1 MNEQDVLQKLNTA
14 VTHATPN
21 QLDDI
26 LSRCTERKGTVIPM
40 TNHKT
45 KKHWLRYAVAACL
58 SLILVG
64 AAAGGFLLHQA
75 RTVTSVVSLDVNPS
89 IQLQVN
95 SSEKVLQVQALNAE
109 AQEVL
114 ADMPLEGT
122 HLNVAVNAIVGSLL
136 QHGYLDSISSAILIS
151 VEDADIQRASRLQ
164 QELTDQVGAAL
175 LNQQSQASIL
185 SQTLTSDQQLQDQA
199 AQNNISVGKAAL
211 IQAIQQNG
219 DFTFDQL
226 AALSV
231 EELSQMAKSQ
241 ASQMPIGRDKALEI
255 AKTHAGLTDAGLT
268 WEVDPEL
275 DEVPPH
281 YEVELHQGGQEYEY
295 KIQAYTGEVLY
306 NNTKQDD
313 DDDSAPA
320 VTGTTDIGTEKA
332 KSIALEAAGVTASQ
346 VQNLRV
352 ERDYDDGR
360 LEYEIE
366 FYVGST
372 EYDYV
377 ISGVDGTILE
387 QDVEQEGGSHTT
399 QPTQPTQP
407 SQPST
412 GSDIG
417 AEKAKSIALSHAG
430 FTASQVQRL
439 KVEKDYD
446 DGRLEYE
453 IEFYVGSTEYDYV
466 ISGVDGTILKQ
477 DKEEHGGSQTT
488 RPSAGSDIGAEKAK
502 SIALSHA
509 GFTASQVQ
517 RLKVEKDYDDG
528 RLEYE
533 VEFYAGTTEYDYTI
547 SGTDGTILKQD
558 KEEHGGSQT
567 TQPSAGSD
575 IGAEKAKS
583 IALSHAGFTASQV
596 QNLQVE
602 KDNDDGRLEYQV
614 EFRVNGTEYEYTISA
629 ADGTILERDIDKD

>member
-14 VTHATPN
+14 MTHATPN

-241 ASQMPIGRDKALEI
+241 ASQMPIGRDEALEI
-255 AKTHAGLTDAGLT
+255 AKTHAGLTDTGLT

-306 NNTKQDD
+306 SNTQPDD

-399 QPTQPTQP
+399 RPTQP
-407 SQPST
+407 ST
-412 GSDIG
+412 
-417 AEKAKSIALSHAG
+417 
-430 FTASQVQRL
+430 
-439 KVEKDYD
+439 
-446 DGRLEYE
+446 
-453 IEFYVGSTEYDYV
+453 
-466 ISGVDGTILKQ
+466 
-477 DKEEHGGSQTT
+477 
-488 RPSAGSDIGAEKAK
+488 GSDIGAEKAK

-533 VEFYAGTTEYDYTI
+533 VEFYAGTTEYDYVI
-547 SGTDGTILKQD
+547 SGVDGTILEQD
-558 KEEHGGSQT
+558 VEQEGGSHT
-567 TQPSAGSD
+567 TRPTQPSTGSD

-596 QNLQVE
+596 QRLKVE
-602 KDNDDGRLEYQV
+602 KDYDDGRLEYEV
-614 EFRVNGTEYEYTISA
+614 EFYAGTTEYDYVISGVDGTILEQDVEQEGGSHTTRPTQPSTGSDIGAEKAKSIALSHAGFTASQVQRLKVEKDYDDGRLEYEVEFQVNGTEYEYTISA
-629 ADGTILERDIDKD
+629 ADGTILEKDIDKD

>member
-255 AKTHAGLTDAGLT
+255 AKTHAGLTDTGLT

-295 KIQAYTGEVLY
+295 KIQAYTGEILY
-306 NNTKQDD
+306 SNTHPDD

-352 ERDYDDGR
+352 ERDYDDGQ

-407 SQPST
+407 ST
-412 GSDIG
+412 
-417 AEKAKSIALSHAG
+417 
-430 FTASQVQRL
+430 
-439 KVEKDYD
+439 
-446 DGRLEYE
+446 
-453 IEFYVGSTEYDYV
+453 
-466 ISGVDGTILKQ
+466 
-477 DKEEHGGSQTT
+477 
-488 RPSAGSDIGAEKAK
+488 GSDIGAEKAK

-575 IGAEKAKS
+575 IGAEKAQS
-583 IALSHAGFTASQV
+583 IALSDAGFTASQV
-596 QNLQVE
+596 QDLQVE
-602 KDNDDGRLEYQV
+602 KDNDDGRLEYEV
-614 EFRVNGTEYEYTISA
+614 EFQVNGTE
-629 ADGTILERDIDKD
+629 

>member
-211 IQAIQQNG
+211 IQAIQKNG

-255 AKTHAGLTDAGLT
+255 AKTHAGLTDTGLT

-295 KIQAYTGEVLY
+295 KIQAYTGEILY
-306 NNTKQDD
+306 SNTQQDD

-352 ERDYDDGR
+352 ERDYDDGQ

-399 QPTQPTQP
+399 QPTQP
-407 SQPST
+407 ST

-430 FTASQVQRL
+430 FA
-439 KVEKDYD
+439 
-446 DGRLEYE
+446 
-453 IEFYVGSTEYDYV
+453 
-466 ISGVDGTILKQ
+466 
-477 DKEEHGGSQTT
+477 
-488 RPSAGSDIGAEKAK
+488 
-502 SIALSHA
+502 
-509 GFTASQVQ
+509 ASQVQ

-596 QNLQVE
+596 QRLKVEKDYDDGRLEYEIEFYVGSTEYDYVISGVDGTILEQDVEQEGGSHTTQPTQPTQPSTGSDIGAEKAKSIALSDAGFTASQVQDLQVE
-602 KDNDDGRLEYQV
+602 KDNDDGRLEYEV
-614 EFRVNGTEYEYTISA
+614 EFQVNGTEYEYTISA
-629 ADGTILERDIDKD
+629 ADGTILEKDIDKD

>member
-58 SLILVG
+58 SLVLVG

-211 IQAIQQNG
+211 IQTIQQNG

-306 NNTKQDD
+306 NNTKPDND

-352 ERDYDDGR
+352 ERDYDDGQ

-399 QPTQPTQP
+399 QPTQP
-407 SQPST
+407 ST
-412 GSDIG
+412 
-417 AEKAKSIALSHAG
+417 
-430 FTASQVQRL
+430 
-439 KVEKDYD
+439 
-446 DGRLEYE
+446 
-453 IEFYVGSTEYDYV
+453 
-466 ISGVDGTILKQ
+466 
-477 DKEEHGGSQTT
+477 
-488 RPSAGSDIGAEKAK
+488 GSDIGAEKAK

-583 IALSHAGFTASQV
+583 IALSDAGFTASQV
-596 QNLQVE
+596 QDLQVE

-629 ADGTILERDIDKD
+629 ADGTILEKDIDKD

>member
-40 TNHKT
+40 TNNQP

-211 IQAIQQNG
+211 IQTIQQNG

-346 VQNLRV
+346 VRNLRV

-399 QPTQPTQP
+399 RPTQPTQ
-407 SQPST
+407 
-412 GSDIG
+412 
-417 AEKAKSIALSHAG
+417 
-430 FTASQVQRL
+430 
-439 KVEKDYD
+439 
-446 DGRLEYE
+446 
-453 IEFYVGSTEYDYV
+453 
-466 ISGVDGTILKQ
+466 
-477 DKEEHGGSQTT
+477 
-488 RPSAGSDIGAEKAK
+488 PSAGSDIGAEKAK

-583 IALSHAGFTASQV
+583 IALSDAGFTASQV
-596 QNLQVE
+596 QDLQVE

>member
-40 TNHKT
+40 TKNKT

-211 IQAIQQNG
+211 IQAIQKNG

-366 FYVGST
+366 FYVGRT

-407 SQPST
+407 SQ
-412 GSDIG
+412 
-417 AEKAKSIALSHAG
+417 
-430 FTASQVQRL
+430 
-439 KVEKDYD
+439 
-446 DGRLEYE
+446 
-453 IEFYVGSTEYDYV
+453 
-466 ISGVDGTILKQ
+466 
-477 DKEEHGGSQTT
+477 
-488 RPSAGSDIGAEKAK
+488 PSAGSDIGAEKAK

-583 IALSHAGFTASQV
+583 IALSDAGFTASQV
-596 QNLQVE
+596 QDLQVE
-602 KDNDDGRLEYQV
+602 KDNDDGRLEYEV
-614 EFRVNGTEYEYTISA
+614 EFQVNGTEYEYTISA
-629 ADGTILERDIDKD
+629 ADGTILEKDIDKD

>member
-58 SLILVG
+58 SLVLVG

-255 AKTHAGLTDAGLT
+255 AKTHAGLTDTGLT

-295 KIQAYTGEVLY
+295 KIQAYTGEILY
-306 NNTKQDD
+306 SNTHPDD

-352 ERDYDDGR
+352 ERDYDDGQ

-399 QPTQPTQP
+399 RPTQP
-407 SQPST
+407 ST
-412 GSDIG
+412 
-417 AEKAKSIALSHAG
+417 
-430 FTASQVQRL
+430 
-439 KVEKDYD
+439 
-446 DGRLEYE
+446 
-453 IEFYVGSTEYDYV
+453 
-466 ISGVDGTILKQ
+466 
-477 DKEEHGGSQTT
+477 
-488 RPSAGSDIGAEKAK
+488 GSDIGAEKAK

-583 IALSHAGFTASQV
+583 IALSDAGFTASQV

-629 ADGTILERDIDKD
+629 ADGTILEKDIDKD

>member
-211 IQAIQQNG
+211 IQTIQQNG

-295 KIQAYTGEVLY
+295 KIQAYTGEILY
-306 NNTKQDD
+306 SNTQPDND

-346 VQNLRV
+346 VRNLRV

-360 LEYEIE
+360 LEYEID

-399 QPTQPTQP
+399 QPTQP
-407 SQPST
+407 ST
-412 GSDIG
+412 
-417 AEKAKSIALSHAG
+417 
-430 FTASQVQRL
+430 
-439 KVEKDYD
+439 
-446 DGRLEYE
+446 
-453 IEFYVGSTEYDYV
+453 
-466 ISGVDGTILKQ
+466 
-477 DKEEHGGSQTT
+477 
-488 RPSAGSDIGAEKAK
+488 GSDIGAEKAK

-583 IALSHAGFTASQV
+583 IALSDAGFTASQV
-596 QNLQVE
+596 QDLQVE
-602 KDNDDGRLEYQV
+602 KDNDDGRLEYEV
-614 EFRVNGTEYEYTISA
+614 EFQVNGTEYEYTISA
-629 ADGTILERDIDKD
+629 ADGTILEKDIDKD

>member
-114 ADMPLEGT
+114 ADMPLECT

-136 QHGYLDSISSAILIS
+136 QHGYLDNISSAILIS

-211 IQAIQQNG
+211 IQTIQQNG

-255 AKTHAGLTDAGLT
+255 AKTHAGLTDTGLT

-295 KIQAYTGEVLY
+295 KIQAYTGEILY
-306 NNTKQDD
+306 SNTHPDD

-352 ERDYDDGR
+352 ERDYDDGQ

-399 QPTQPTQP
+399 QPTQP
-407 SQPST
+407 ST
-412 GSDIG
+412 
-417 AEKAKSIALSHAG
+417 
-430 FTASQVQRL
+430 
-439 KVEKDYD
+439 
-446 DGRLEYE
+446 
-453 IEFYVGSTEYDYV
+453 
-466 ISGVDGTILKQ
+466 
-477 DKEEHGGSQTT
+477 
-488 RPSAGSDIGAEKAK
+488 GSDIGAEKAK

-583 IALSHAGFTASQV
+583 IALSDAGFTASQV

-629 ADGTILERDIDKD
+629 ADGTILEKDIDKD

>member
-14 VTHATPN
+14 MTHATPN

-58 SLILVG
+58 SLVLVG

-255 AKTHAGLTDAGLT
+255 AKTHAGLTDTGLT

-295 KIQAYTGEVLY
+295 KIQAYTGEILY
-306 NNTKQDD
+306 SNTQPDD

-399 QPTQPTQP
+399 QPTQP
-407 SQPST
+407 ST
-412 GSDIG
+412 
-417 AEKAKSIALSHAG
+417 
-430 FTASQVQRL
+430 
-439 KVEKDYD
+439 
-446 DGRLEYE
+446 
-453 IEFYVGSTEYDYV
+453 
-466 ISGVDGTILKQ
+466 
-477 DKEEHGGSQTT
+477 
-488 RPSAGSDIGAEKAK
+488 GSDIGAEKAK

-583 IALSHAGFTASQV
+583 IALSDAGFTASQV
-596 QNLQVE
+596 QDLQVE

>member
-14 VTHATPN
+14 MTHATPN

-58 SLILVG
+58 SLVLVG

-95 SSEKVLQVQALNAE
+95 SSEKVLKVQALNAE

-211 IQAIQQNG
+211 IQTIQQNG

-255 AKTHAGLTDAGLT
+255 AKTHAGLTDTGLT

-295 KIQAYTGEVLY
+295 KIQAYTGEILY
-306 NNTKQDD
+306 SNTHPDD

-352 ERDYDDGR
+352 ERDYDDGQ

-399 QPTQPTQP
+399 QPTQP
-407 SQPST
+407 ST
-412 GSDIG
+412 
-417 AEKAKSIALSHAG
+417 
-430 FTASQVQRL
+430 
-439 KVEKDYD
+439 
-446 DGRLEYE
+446 
-453 IEFYVGSTEYDYV
+453 
-466 ISGVDGTILKQ
+466 
-477 DKEEHGGSQTT
+477 
-488 RPSAGSDIGAEKAK
+488 GSDIGAEKAK

-583 IALSHAGFTASQV
+583 IALSDAGFTASQV

-602 KDNDDGRLEYQV
+602 KDNDDGRLEYEV

>member
-306 NNTKQDD
+306 SNTQQDD

-360 LEYEIE
+360 LEYEID
-366 FYVGST
+366 FYVGTT

-399 QPTQPTQP
+399 QPT
-407 SQPST
+407 QPST

-453 IEFYVGSTEYDYV
+453 
-466 ISGVDGTILKQ
+466 
-477 DKEEHGGSQTT
+477 
-488 RPSAGSDIGAEKAK
+488 
-502 SIALSHA
+502 
-509 GFTASQVQ
+509 
-517 RLKVEKDYDDG
+517 
-528 RLEYE
+528 
-533 VEFYAGTTEYDYTI
+533 VEFHAGTTEYDYTI

-558 KEEHGGSQT
+558 KEEHGGSQP
-567 TQPSAGSD
+567 TQPPAGSD

-583 IALSHAGFTASQV
+583 IALSDAGFTASQV
-596 QNLQVE
+596 QDLQVE
-602 KDNDDGRLEYQV
+602 KDNDDGRLEYEV
-614 EFRVNGTEYEYTISA
+614 EFQVNGTEYEYTISA
-629 ADGTILERDIDKD
+629 ADGTILEKDIDKD

>member
-1 MNEQDVLQKLNTA
+1 MNEQDLMQKLETA

-21 QLDDI
+21 QLDGI
-26 LSRCTERKGTVIPM
+26 LSRCQERKGTVIPM
-40 TNHKT
+40 TNNQP

-58 SLILVG
+58 SLVLIG

-95 SSEKVLQVQALNAE
+95 NSEKVLKVQALNAE

-211 IQAIQQNG
+211 IQAIRQNG

-275 DEVPPH
+275 DETPPH
-281 YEVELHQGGQEYEY
+281 YEVELHHNGREYEY
-295 KIQAYTGEVLY
+295 KIQAYTGEIIY
-306 NNTKQDD
+306 NSSQLDD
-313 DDDSAPA
+313 DDATVPP
-320 VTGTTDIGTEKA
+320 TGTTDIGTEKA

-352 ERDYDDGR
+352 ERDYDDGQ

-377 ISGVDGTILE
+377 ISGVDGTILQ
-387 QDVEQEGGSHTT
+387 QDVEQEGGSHAT
-399 QPTQPTQP
+399 QPT
-407 SQPST
+407 QPST

-430 FTASQVQRL
+430 FTASQVQ
-439 KVEKDYD
+439 
-446 DGRLEYE
+446 G
-453 IEFYVGSTEYDYV
+453 
-466 ISGVDGTILKQ
+466 
-477 DKEEHGGSQTT
+477 
-488 RPSAGSDIGAEKAK
+488 
-502 SIALSHA
+502 
-509 GFTASQVQ
+509 
-517 RLKVEKDYDDG
+517 LKVEKDYDDG

-583 IALSHAGFTASQV
+583 IALSDAGFTASQV
-596 QNLQVE
+596 QNLKAEQE
-602 KDNDDGRLEYQV
+602 YDDGRLEYQV
-614 EFRVNGTEYEYTISA
+614 EFRVGGTEYEYTISA
-629 ADGTILERDIDKD
+629 ADGAILEKEIDQD

>member
-14 VTHATPN
+14 MTHATPN

-40 TNHKT
+40 TNNQP

-151 VEDADIQRASRLQ
+151 ASRLQ

-211 IQAIQQNG
+211 IQTIQQNG

-281 YEVELHQGGQEYEY
+281 YEVELHLGGQEYEY
-295 KIQAYTGEVLY
+295 KIQAYTGEILY
-306 NNTKQDD
+306 SNTKQDD

-366 FYVGST
+366 FYVGTT

-399 QPTQPTQP
+399 QPTQPTQ
-407 SQPST
+407 
-412 GSDIG
+412 
-417 AEKAKSIALSHAG
+417 
-430 FTASQVQRL
+430 
-439 KVEKDYD
+439 
-446 DGRLEYE
+446 
-453 IEFYVGSTEYDYV
+453 
-466 ISGVDGTILKQ
+466 
-477 DKEEHGGSQTT
+477 
-488 RPSAGSDIGAEKAK
+488 PSAGSDIGAEKAK

-547 SGTDGTILKQD
+547 SGTDGTILSQD

-575 IGAEKAKS
+575 IGAEKAQS
-583 IALSHAGFTASQV
+583 IALSNAGFTASQV
-596 QNLQVE
+596 QNLKVE
-602 KDNDDGRLEYQV
+602 KDYDDGRLEYQV
-614 EFRVNGTEYEYTISA
+614 EFRVGGTEYEYTISA

>member
-14 VTHATPN
+14 MIHATPN

-58 SLILVG
+58 SLVLVG

-255 AKTHAGLTDAGLT
+255 AKTHAGLTDTGLT

-295 KIQAYTGEVLY
+295 KIQAYTGEILY
-306 NNTKQDD
+306 SNTHPDD

-352 ERDYDDGR
+352 ERDYDDGQ

-399 QPTQPTQP
+399 RPTQP
-407 SQPST
+407 ST
-412 GSDIG
+412 
-417 AEKAKSIALSHAG
+417 
-430 FTASQVQRL
+430 
-439 KVEKDYD
+439 
-446 DGRLEYE
+446 
-453 IEFYVGSTEYDYV
+453 
-466 ISGVDGTILKQ
+466 
-477 DKEEHGGSQTT
+477 
-488 RPSAGSDIGAEKAK
+488 GSDIGAEKAK

-583 IALSHAGFTASQV
+583 IALSDAGFTASQV
-596 QNLQVE
+596 QDLQVE
-602 KDNDDGRLEYQV
+602 KDNDDGRLEYEV
-614 EFRVNGTEYEYTISA
+614 EFQVNGTEYEYTISA
-629 ADGTILERDIDKD
+629 ADGTILEKDIDKD

>member
-58 SLILVG
+58 SLVLVG

-255 AKTHAGLTDAGLT
+255 AKTHAGLTDTGLT

-295 KIQAYTGEVLY
+295 KIQAYTGEILY
-306 NNTKQDD
+306 SNTHPDD

-352 ERDYDDGR
+352 ERDYDDGQ

-399 QPTQPTQP
+399 QPTQP
-407 SQPST
+407 ST
-412 GSDIG
+412 
-417 AEKAKSIALSHAG
+417 
-430 FTASQVQRL
+430 
-439 KVEKDYD
+439 
-446 DGRLEYE
+446 
-453 IEFYVGSTEYDYV
+453 
-466 ISGVDGTILKQ
+466 
-477 DKEEHGGSQTT
+477 
-488 RPSAGSDIGAEKAK
+488 GSDIGAEKAK

-583 IALSHAGFTASQV
+583 IALSDAGFTASQV

-629 ADGTILERDIDKD
+629 ADGTILEKDIDKD

>member
-211 IQAIQQNG
+211 IQTIQQNG

-306 NNTKQDD
+306 SNTQQDD

-352 ERDYDDGR
+352 ERDYDDGQ

-399 QPTQPTQP
+399 QPTQPTQ
-407 SQPST
+407 
-412 GSDIG
+412 
-417 AEKAKSIALSHAG
+417 
-430 FTASQVQRL
+430 
-439 KVEKDYD
+439 
-446 DGRLEYE
+446 
-453 IEFYVGSTEYDYV
+453 
-466 ISGVDGTILKQ
+466 
-477 DKEEHGGSQTT
+477 
-488 RPSAGSDIGAEKAK
+488 PSAGSDIGAEKAK

-583 IALSHAGFTASQV
+583 IALSDAGFTASQV

-614 EFRVNGTEYEYTISA
+614 EFQVNGTEYEYTISA
-629 ADGTILERDIDKD
+629 ADGTILEKDIDKD

>member
-211 IQAIQQNG
+211 IQTIQQNG

-306 NNTKQDD
+306 SNTQQDD

-352 ERDYDDGR
+352 ERDYDDGQ

-399 QPTQPTQP
+399 QPTQ
-407 SQPST
+407 
-412 GSDIG
+412 
-417 AEKAKSIALSHAG
+417 
-430 FTASQVQRL
+430 
-439 KVEKDYD
+439 
-446 DGRLEYE
+446 
-453 IEFYVGSTEYDYV
+453 
-466 ISGVDGTILKQ
+466 
-477 DKEEHGGSQTT
+477 
-488 RPSAGSDIGAEKAK
+488 PSAGSDIGAEKAK

-583 IALSHAGFTASQV
+583 IALSDAGFTASQV

-602 KDNDDGRLEYQV
+602 KDNDDGRLEYEV
-614 EFRVNGTEYEYTISA
+614 EFQVNGTEYEYTISA
-629 ADGTILERDIDKD
+629 ADGTILEKDIDKD

>member
-211 IQAIQQNG
+211 IQTIQQNG

-295 KIQAYTGEVLY
+295 KIQAYTGEILY
-306 NNTKQDD
+306 SNTQPDND

-346 VQNLRV
+346 VRNLRV

-360 LEYEIE
+360 LEYEID

-399 QPTQPTQP
+399 RPTQP
-407 SQPST
+407 ST
-412 GSDIG
+412 
-417 AEKAKSIALSHAG
+417 
-430 FTASQVQRL
+430 
-439 KVEKDYD
+439 
-446 DGRLEYE
+446 
-453 IEFYVGSTEYDYV
+453 
-466 ISGVDGTILKQ
+466 
-477 DKEEHGGSQTT
+477 
-488 RPSAGSDIGAEKAK
+488 GSDIGAEKAK

-583 IALSHAGFTASQV
+583 IALSDAGFTASQV
-596 QNLQVE
+596 QDLQVE
-602 KDNDDGRLEYQV
+602 KDNDDGRLEYEV
-614 EFRVNGTEYEYTISA
+614 EFQVNGTEYEYTISA
-629 ADGTILERDIDKD
+629 ADGTILEK

>member
-58 SLILVG
+58 SLVLVG

-95 SSEKVLQVQALNAE
+95 SSEKVLQVQALNTE

-211 IQAIQQNG
+211 IQAIQKNG

-255 AKTHAGLTDAGLT
+255 AKTHAGLTDTGLT

-295 KIQAYTGEVLY
+295 KIQAYTGEILY
-306 NNTKQDD
+306 SNTQQDD

-366 FYVGST
+366 FYVGTT

-399 QPTQPTQP
+399 QPTQP
-407 SQPST
+407 ST

-430 FTASQVQRL
+430 FA
-439 KVEKDYD
+439 
-446 DGRLEYE
+446 
-453 IEFYVGSTEYDYV
+453 
-466 ISGVDGTILKQ
+466 
-477 DKEEHGGSQTT
+477 
-488 RPSAGSDIGAEKAK
+488 
-502 SIALSHA
+502 
-509 GFTASQVQ
+509 ASQVQ

-583 IALSHAGFTASQV
+583 IALSDAGFTASQV

>member
-211 IQAIQQNG
+211 IQTIQQNG

-255 AKTHAGLTDAGLT
+255 AKTHASLTDAGLT

-275 DEVPPH
+275 DEVLPH

-306 NNTKQDD
+306 SNTQQDD

-387 QDVEQEGGSHTT
+387 QDVDQEGGSHTT
-399 QPTQPTQP
+399 QPTQPTQ
-407 SQPST
+407 
-412 GSDIG
+412 
-417 AEKAKSIALSHAG
+417 
-430 FTASQVQRL
+430 
-439 KVEKDYD
+439 
-446 DGRLEYE
+446 
-453 IEFYVGSTEYDYV
+453 
-466 ISGVDGTILKQ
+466 
-477 DKEEHGGSQTT
+477 
-488 RPSAGSDIGAEKAK
+488 PSAGSDIGAEKAK

-583 IALSHAGFTASQV
+583 IALSDAGFTASQV

-629 ADGTILERDIDKD
+629 ADGTILEKDIDKD

>member
-14 VTHATPN
+14 MTHATPN

-241 ASQMPIGRDKALEI
+241 ASQMPIGRDEALEI
-255 AKTHAGLTDAGLT
+255 AKTHAGLTDTGLT

-306 NNTKQDD
+306 SNTQPDD

-399 QPTQPTQP
+399 RPTQP
-407 SQPST
+407 ST
-412 GSDIG
+412 
-417 AEKAKSIALSHAG
+417 
-430 FTASQVQRL
+430 
-439 KVEKDYD
+439 
-446 DGRLEYE
+446 
-453 IEFYVGSTEYDYV
+453 
-466 ISGVDGTILKQ
+466 
-477 DKEEHGGSQTT
+477 
-488 RPSAGSDIGAEKAK
+488 GSDIGAEKAK

-533 VEFYAGTTEYDYTI
+533 VEFYAGTTEYDYVI
-547 SGTDGTILKQD
+547 SGVDGTILEQD
-558 KEEHGGSQT
+558 VEQEGGSHT
-567 TQPSAGSD
+567 TRPTQPSTGSD

-596 QNLQVE
+596 QRLKVEKDYDDGRLEYEVEFYAGTTEYDYVISGVDGTILEQDVEQEGGSHTTRPTQPSTGSDIGAEKAKSIALSDAGFTASQVQDLQVE
-602 KDNDDGRLEYQV
+602 KDNDDGRLEYEV
-614 EFRVNGTEYEYTISA
+614 EFQVNGTEYEYTISA
-629 ADGTILERDIDKD
+629 ADGTILEKDIDKD

>member
-26 LSRCTERKGTVIPM
+26 LSRCQERKGTVIPM
-40 TNHKT
+40 TNNQP

-58 SLILVG
+58 SLVLVG
-64 AAAGGFLLHQA
+64 AAAGGILLHQA

-95 SSEKVLQVQALNAE
+95 NSEKVLKVQALNAE

-151 VEDADIQRASRLQ
+151 VEDADTQRAAKLQ
-164 QELTDQVGAAL
+164 QELTDQVGSAL
-175 LNQQSQASIL
+175 QNQQSQASIL

-199 AQNNISVGKAAL
+199 AENNISLGKAAL
-211 IQAIQQNG
+211 IQTIQQNG

-255 AKTHAGLTDAGLT
+255 AKTHANLLSVSALTQ
-268 WEVDPEL
+268 EVDPEL

-281 YEVELHQGGQEYEY
+281 YEVELHHNGLEYEY
-295 KIQAYTGEVLY
+295 KIHAYTGEILY
-306 NNTKQDD
+306 SSSQQDD
-313 DDDSAPA
+313 DQTTVPP
-320 VTGTTDIGTEKA
+320 TGTTDIGTEKA

-352 ERDYDDGR
+352 ERDYDDGQ

-366 FYVGST
+366 FYVGTT

-377 ISGVDGTILE
+377 ISGVDGKILQ
-387 QDVEQEGGSHTT
+387 QDVEQKGGSQTT
-399 QPTQPTQP
+399 QPT
-407 SQPST
+407 QPST

-417 AEKAKSIALSHAG
+417 AEKAKSIALNAAG
-430 FTASQVQRL
+430 VTASQVQN
-439 KVEKDYD
+439 
-446 DGRLEYE
+446 
-453 IEFYVGSTEYDYV
+453 
-466 ISGVDGTILKQ
+466 
-477 DKEEHGGSQTT
+477 
-488 RPSAGSDIGAEKAK
+488 
-502 SIALSHA
+502 
-509 GFTASQVQ
+509 
-517 RLKVEKDYDDG
+517 LKVEKDYDDG

-547 SGTDGTILKQD
+547 SGTDGTILKQN
-558 KEEHGGSQT
+558 KEEHGSQT

-575 IGAEKAKS
+575 IGAEKAQS
-583 IALSHAGFTASQV
+583 IALSDAGFTASQV
-596 QNLQVE
+596 QNLKVE
-602 KDNDDGRLEYQV
+602 QEYDDGRLEYQV

-629 ADGTILERDIDKD
+629 NDGTILEKDAERD

>member
-14 VTHATPN
+14 MIHATPN

-58 SLILVG
+58 SLVLVG

-255 AKTHAGLTDAGLT
+255 AKTHAGLTDTGLT

-295 KIQAYTGEVLY
+295 KIQAYTGEILY
-306 NNTKQDD
+306 SNTHPDD

-352 ERDYDDGR
+352 ERDYDDGQ

-399 QPTQPTQP
+399 QPTQPTQ
-407 SQPST
+407 
-412 GSDIG
+412 
-417 AEKAKSIALSHAG
+417 
-430 FTASQVQRL
+430 
-439 KVEKDYD
+439 
-446 DGRLEYE
+446 
-453 IEFYVGSTEYDYV
+453 
-466 ISGVDGTILKQ
+466 
-477 DKEEHGGSQTT
+477 
-488 RPSAGSDIGAEKAK
+488 PSAGSDIGAEKAK

-583 IALSHAGFTASQV
+583 IALSDAGFTASQV
-596 QNLQVE
+596 QDLQVE
-602 KDNDDGRLEYQV
+602 KDNDDGRLEYEV
-614 EFRVNGTEYEYTISA
+614 EFQVNGTEYEYTISA
-629 ADGTILERDIDKD
+629 ADGTILEKDIDKD

>member
-58 SLILVG
+58 SLVLVG

-95 SSEKVLQVQALNAE
+95 SSEKVLQVQALNTE

-211 IQAIQQNG
+211 IQAIQKNG

-255 AKTHAGLTDAGLT
+255 AKTHAGLTDTGLT

-295 KIQAYTGEVLY
+295 KIQAYTGEILY
-306 NNTKQDD
+306 SNTQQDD

-366 FYVGST
+366 FYVGTT

-399 QPTQPTQP
+399 QPTQP
-407 SQPST
+407 ST

-430 FTASQVQRL
+430 FA
-439 KVEKDYD
+439 
-446 DGRLEYE
+446 
-453 IEFYVGSTEYDYV
+453 
-466 ISGVDGTILKQ
+466 
-477 DKEEHGGSQTT
+477 
-488 RPSAGSDIGAEKAK
+488 
-502 SIALSHA
+502 
-509 GFTASQVQ
+509 ASQVQ

-583 IALSHAGFTASQV
+583 IALSDAGFTASQV

-602 KDNDDGRLEYQV
+602 KDNDDGRLEYEV

-629 ADGTILERDIDKD
+629 TDGTILEKDIDKD

>member
-58 SLILVG
+58 SLVLVG

-211 IQAIQQNG
+211 IQAIQKNG

-295 KIQAYTGEVLY
+295 KIQAYTGEILY
-306 NNTKQDD
+306 SNTQPDD

-399 QPTQPTQP
+399 QPTQPTQ
-407 SQPST
+407 
-412 GSDIG
+412 
-417 AEKAKSIALSHAG
+417 
-430 FTASQVQRL
+430 
-439 KVEKDYD
+439 
-446 DGRLEYE
+446 
-453 IEFYVGSTEYDYV
+453 
-466 ISGVDGTILKQ
+466 
-477 DKEEHGGSQTT
+477 
-488 RPSAGSDIGAEKAK
+488 PSAGSDIGAEKAK

-583 IALSHAGFTASQV
+583 IALSDAGFTASQV
-596 QNLQVE
+596 QDLQVE
-602 KDNDDGRLEYQV
+602 KDNDDGRLEYEV

-629 ADGTILERDIDKD
+629 ADGTILEKDIDKD

>member
-211 IQAIQQNG
+211 IQAIQKNG

-352 ERDYDDGR
+352 ERDYDDGQ

-407 SQPST
+407 SQ
-412 GSDIG
+412 
-417 AEKAKSIALSHAG
+417 
-430 FTASQVQRL
+430 
-439 KVEKDYD
+439 
-446 DGRLEYE
+446 
-453 IEFYVGSTEYDYV
+453 
-466 ISGVDGTILKQ
+466 
-477 DKEEHGGSQTT
+477 
-488 RPSAGSDIGAEKAK
+488 PSAGSDIGAEKAK

-583 IALSHAGFTASQV
+583 IALSDAGFTASQV

>member
-14 VTHATPN
+14 MTHATPN

-40 TNHKT
+40 TNNQP

-58 SLILVG
+58 SLVLIG

-95 SSEKVLQVQALNAE
+95 NSEKVLKVQALNAE

-151 VEDADIQRASRLQ
+151 VEDADTQRAAKLQ
-164 QELTDQVGAAL
+164 QELTDQVGSAL

-199 AQNNISVGKAAL
+199 AENNISVGKAAL
-211 IQAIQQNG
+211 IQTIRQNG

-255 AKTHAGLTDAGLT
+255 AKTHADLLSVSALTQ
-268 WEVDPEL
+268 EVDPEL

-281 YEVELHQGGQEYEY
+281 YEVELHHNGLEYEY
-295 KIQAYTGEVLY
+295 RIHAYTGEIIY
-306 NNTKQDD
+306 SSTQQ

-352 ERDYDDGR
+352 ERDYDDGQ

-366 FYVGST
+366 FYVGTT

-377 ISGVDGTILE
+377 ISGVDGTILQ
-387 QDVEQEGGSHTT
+387 QDVEQEGGFQTT
-399 QPTQPTQP
+399 
-407 SQPST
+407 QPST

-417 AEKAKSIALSHAG
+417 AEKAQSIALNAAG
-430 FTASQVQRL
+430 VTASQVQN
-439 KVEKDYD
+439 
-446 DGRLEYE
+446 
-453 IEFYVGSTEYDYV
+453 
-466 ISGVDGTILKQ
+466 
-477 DKEEHGGSQTT
+477 
-488 RPSAGSDIGAEKAK
+488 
-502 SIALSHA
+502 
-509 GFTASQVQ
+509 
-517 RLKVEKDYDDG
+517 LKVEKDYDDG

-575 IGAEKAKS
+575 IGAEKAQS
-583 IALSHAGFTASQV
+583 IALSDAGFTASQV
-596 QNLQVE
+596 QNLKTEQE
-602 KDNDDGRLEYQV
+602 YDDGRLEYQV
-614 EFRVNGTEYEYTISA
+614 EFRVGGTEYEYTISA
-629 ADGTILERDIDKD
+629 TDGTILERDIDKD

>member
-231 EELSQMAKSQ
+231 EELSQMAKSR

-255 AKTHAGLTDAGLT
+255 AKTHAGLTDTGLT

-306 NNTKQDD
+306 SNTQPDD

-352 ERDYDDGR
+352 ERDYDDGQ

-399 QPTQPTQP
+399 QPTQP
-407 SQPST
+407 ST
-412 GSDIG
+412 
-417 AEKAKSIALSHAG
+417 
-430 FTASQVQRL
+430 
-439 KVEKDYD
+439 
-446 DGRLEYE
+446 
-453 IEFYVGSTEYDYV
+453 
-466 ISGVDGTILKQ
+466 
-477 DKEEHGGSQTT
+477 
-488 RPSAGSDIGAEKAK
+488 GSDIGAEKAK

-583 IALSHAGFTASQV
+583 IALSDAGFTASQV
-596 QNLQVE
+596 QDLQVE

-614 EFRVNGTEYEYTISA
+614 EFQVNGTEYEYTISA
-629 ADGTILERDIDKD
+629 ADGTILEKDIDKD

>member
-14 VTHATPN
+14 MTHATPN

-241 ASQMPIGRDKALEI
+241 ASQMPIGRDEALEI
-255 AKTHAGLTDAGLT
+255 AKTHAGLTDTGLT

-306 NNTKQDD
+306 SNTQPDD

-399 QPTQPTQP
+399 QPTQP
-407 SQPST
+407 ST
-412 GSDIG
+412 
-417 AEKAKSIALSHAG
+417 
-430 FTASQVQRL
+430 
-439 KVEKDYD
+439 
-446 DGRLEYE
+446 
-453 IEFYVGSTEYDYV
+453 
-466 ISGVDGTILKQ
+466 
-477 DKEEHGGSQTT
+477 
-488 RPSAGSDIGAEKAK
+488 GSDIGAEKAK

-533 VEFYAGTTEYDYTI
+533 VEFYAGTTEYDYVI
-547 SGTDGTILKQD
+547 SGVDGTILEQD
-558 KEEHGGSQT
+558 VEQEGGSHT
-567 TQPSAGSD
+567 TRPTQPSTGSD

-596 QNLQVE
+596 QRLKVEKDYDDGRLEYEVEFYAGTTEYDYVISGVDGTILEQDVEQEGGSHTTRPTQPSTGSDIGAEKAKSIALSDAGFTASQVQDLQVE
-602 KDNDDGRLEYQV
+602 KDNDDGRLEYEV
-614 EFRVNGTEYEYTISA
+614 EFQVNGTEYEYTISA
-629 ADGTILERDIDKD
+629 ADGTILEKDIDKD

>member
-14 VTHATPN
+14 MTHATPN

-255 AKTHAGLTDAGLT
+255 AKTHAGLTDTGLT

-295 KIQAYTGEVLY
+295 KIQAYTGEILY
-306 NNTKQDD
+306 SNTHPDD

-399 QPTQPTQP
+399 RPTQP
-407 SQPST
+407 ST
-412 GSDIG
+412 
-417 AEKAKSIALSHAG
+417 
-430 FTASQVQRL
+430 
-439 KVEKDYD
+439 
-446 DGRLEYE
+446 
-453 IEFYVGSTEYDYV
+453 
-466 ISGVDGTILKQ
+466 
-477 DKEEHGGSQTT
+477 
-488 RPSAGSDIGAEKAK
+488 GSDIGAEKAK

-583 IALSHAGFTASQV
+583 IALSDAGFTASQV
-596 QNLQVE
+596 QDLQVE
-602 KDNDDGRLEYQV
+602 KDNDDGRLEYEV
-614 EFRVNGTEYEYTISA
+614 EFQVNGTEYEYTISA
-629 ADGTILERDIDKD
+629 ADGTILEKDIDKD

>member
-14 VTHATPN
+14 MTHATPN

-95 SSEKVLQVQALNAE
+95 SSEKVLQVQALNTE

-211 IQAIQQNG
+211 IQTIQQNG

-281 YEVELHQGGQEYEY
+281 YEVELHLGGQEYEY
-295 KIQAYTGEVLY
+295 KIQAYTGEILY
-306 NNTKQDD
+306 SNTKQDD

-366 FYVGST
+366 FYVGTT

-399 QPTQPTQP
+399 QPTQPTQ
-407 SQPST
+407 
-412 GSDIG
+412 
-417 AEKAKSIALSHAG
+417 
-430 FTASQVQRL
+430 
-439 KVEKDYD
+439 
-446 DGRLEYE
+446 
-453 IEFYVGSTEYDYV
+453 
-466 ISGVDGTILKQ
+466 
-477 DKEEHGGSQTT
+477 
-488 RPSAGSDIGAEKAK
+488 PSAGSDIGAEKAK

-547 SGTDGTILKQD
+547 SGTDGTILSQD

-583 IALSHAGFTASQV
+583 IALSDAGFTASQV

-602 KDNDDGRLEYQV
+602 KDYDDGRLEYQV

>member
-211 IQAIQQNG
+211 IQTIQQNG

-255 AKTHAGLTDAGLT
+255 AKTHAGLTDTGLT

-306 NNTKQDD
+306 SNTQQDD

-346 VQNLRV
+346 VRNLRV

-399 QPTQPTQP
+399 QPTQP
-407 SQPST
+407 ST
-412 GSDIG
+412 
-417 AEKAKSIALSHAG
+417 
-430 FTASQVQRL
+430 
-439 KVEKDYD
+439 
-446 DGRLEYE
+446 
-453 IEFYVGSTEYDYV
+453 
-466 ISGVDGTILKQ
+466 
-477 DKEEHGGSQTT
+477 
-488 RPSAGSDIGAEKAK
+488 GSDIGAEKAK

-583 IALSHAGFTASQV
+583 IALSDAGFTASQV
-596 QNLQVE
+596 QDLQVE
-602 KDNDDGRLEYQV
+602 KDNDDGRLEYEV
-614 EFRVNGTEYEYTISA
+614 EFQVNGTEYEYTISA
-629 ADGTILERDIDKD
+629 ADGTILEKDIDKD

>member
-211 IQAIQQNG
+211 IQAIQKNG

-306 NNTKQDD
+306 SNTQQDD

-399 QPTQPTQP
+399 QPTQP
-407 SQPST
+407 ST
-412 GSDIG
+412 
-417 AEKAKSIALSHAG
+417 
-430 FTASQVQRL
+430 
-439 KVEKDYD
+439 
-446 DGRLEYE
+446 
-453 IEFYVGSTEYDYV
+453 
-466 ISGVDGTILKQ
+466 
-477 DKEEHGGSQTT
+477 
-488 RPSAGSDIGAEKAK
+488 GSDIGAEKAK

-583 IALSHAGFTASQV
+583 IALSDAGFTASQV
-596 QNLQVE
+596 QDLQVE
-602 KDNDDGRLEYQV
+602 KDNDDGRLEYEV

-629 ADGTILERDIDKD
+629 ADGTILEKDIDKD

>member
-58 SLILVG
+58 SLVLVG

-211 IQAIQQNG
+211 IQTIQQNG

-255 AKTHAGLTDAGLT
+255 AKTHAGLTDTGLT

-306 NNTKQDD
+306 SNTQQDD

-352 ERDYDDGR
+352 ERDYDDGQ

-399 QPTQPTQP
+399 QPTQP
-407 SQPST
+407 ST
-412 GSDIG
+412 
-417 AEKAKSIALSHAG
+417 
-430 FTASQVQRL
+430 
-439 KVEKDYD
+439 
-446 DGRLEYE
+446 
-453 IEFYVGSTEYDYV
+453 
-466 ISGVDGTILKQ
+466 
-477 DKEEHGGSQTT
+477 
-488 RPSAGSDIGAEKAK
+488 GSDIGAEKAK

-583 IALSHAGFTASQV
+583 IALSDAGFTASQV

-602 KDNDDGRLEYQV
+602 KDNDDGRLEYEV

-629 ADGTILERDIDKD
+629 ADGTILEKDIDKD

>member
-255 AKTHAGLTDAGLT
+255 AKTHAGLTDTGLT

-295 KIQAYTGEVLY
+295 KIQAYTGEILY
-306 NNTKQDD
+306 SNTHPDD

-346 VQNLRV
+346 VRNLRV
-352 ERDYDDGR
+352 ERDYDDGQ

-399 QPTQPTQP
+399 QPTQP
-407 SQPST
+407 ST

-430 FTASQVQRL
+430 FA
-439 KVEKDYD
+439 
-446 DGRLEYE
+446 
-453 IEFYVGSTEYDYV
+453 
-466 ISGVDGTILKQ
+466 
-477 DKEEHGGSQTT
+477 
-488 RPSAGSDIGAEKAK
+488 
-502 SIALSHA
+502 
-509 GFTASQVQ
+509 ASQVQ

-583 IALSHAGFTASQV
+583 IALSDAGFTASQV

>member
-14 VTHATPN
+14 MIHATPN

-58 SLILVG
+58 SLVLVG

-255 AKTHAGLTDAGLT
+255 AKTHAGLTDTGLT

-295 KIQAYTGEVLY
+295 KIQAYTGEILY
-306 NNTKQDD
+306 SNTHPDD

-352 ERDYDDGR
+352 ERDYDDGQ

-399 QPTQPTQP
+399 RPTQP
-407 SQPST
+407 ST
-412 GSDIG
+412 
-417 AEKAKSIALSHAG
+417 
-430 FTASQVQRL
+430 
-439 KVEKDYD
+439 
-446 DGRLEYE
+446 
-453 IEFYVGSTEYDYV
+453 
-466 ISGVDGTILKQ
+466 
-477 DKEEHGGSQTT
+477 
-488 RPSAGSDIGAEKAK
+488 GSDIGAEKAK

-583 IALSHAGFTASQV
+583 IALSDAGFTASQV
-596 QNLQVE
+596 QDLQVE
-602 KDNDDGRLEYQV
+602 KDNDDGRLEYEV

-629 ADGTILERDIDKD
+629 ADGTILEKDIDKD

>member
-58 SLILVG
+58 SLVLVG

-151 VEDADIQRASRLQ
+151 VEDADTQRAAKLQ

-211 IQAIQQNG
+211 IQAIQKNG

-352 ERDYDDGR
+352 ERDYDDGQ

-407 SQPST
+407 TQQPS
-412 GSDIG
+412 
-417 AEKAKSIALSHAG
+417 
-430 FTASQVQRL
+430 Q
-439 KVEKDYD
+439 
-446 DGRLEYE
+446 
-453 IEFYVGSTEYDYV
+453 
-466 ISGVDGTILKQ
+466 
-477 DKEEHGGSQTT
+477 
-488 RPSAGSDIGAEKAK
+488 PSAGSDIGAEKAK

>member
-281 YEVELHQGGQEYEY
+281 YEVELHLGGQEYEY

-306 NNTKQDD
+306 SNTQPDND

-399 QPTQPTQP
+399 QPTQP
-407 SQPST
+407 S
-412 GSDIG
+412 
-417 AEKAKSIALSHAG
+417 
-430 FTASQVQRL
+430 AS
-439 KVEKDYD
+439 
-446 DGRLEYE
+446 
-453 IEFYVGSTEYDYV
+453 
-466 ISGVDGTILKQ
+466 
-477 DKEEHGGSQTT
+477 
-488 RPSAGSDIGAEKAK
+488 SDIGAEKAK

-583 IALSHAGFTASQV
+583 IALSDAGFTASQV
-596 QNLQVE
+596 QDLQVE

-629 ADGTILERDIDKD
+629 ADGTILEKDIDKD

>member
-40 TNHKT
+40 TNNQP

-58 SLILVG
+58 SLVLVG

-75 RTVTSVVSLDVNPS
+75 KTVTSVVSLDVNPS

-95 SSEKVLQVQALNAE
+95 NSEKVLKVQALNAE
-109 AQEVL
+109 AREVL

-151 VEDADIQRASRLQ
+151 VEDTNQQRAEKLQ
-164 QELTDQVGAAL
+164 QELTDQVGSAL
-175 LNQQSQASIL
+175 ANQQSQASIL

-199 AQNNISVGKAAL
+199 AENNISVGKASL
-211 IQAIQQNG
+211 IQTIQQNG

-231 EELSQMAKSQ
+231 EELSQMAKAQ
-241 ASQMPIGRDKALEI
+241 ATQMPIGRDKALEI
-255 AKTHAGLTDAGLT
+255 AKTHADLLSISALTQ
-268 WEVDPEL
+268 EVDPEL

-281 YEVELHQGGQEYEY
+281 YEVELHHNGLEYEY
-295 KIQAYTGEVLY
+295 KIHAYTGEIIY
-306 NNTKQDD
+306 SSSQKDD
-313 DDDSAPA
+313 DDATPPS
-320 VTGTTDIGTEKA
+320 TGTTDIGTEKA

-352 ERDYDDGR
+352 ERDYDDGQ

-366 FYVGST
+366 FYVNGT

-377 ISGVDGTILE
+377 ISGVDGKILQ
-387 QDVEQEGGSHTT
+387 QDVEQEGGSQTT
-399 QPTQPTQP
+399 QPTQPT
-407 SQPST
+407 QPST

-417 AEKAKSIALSHAG
+417 AEKAKSIALNAAG
-430 FTASQVQRL
+430 VTASQVQNL
-439 KVEKDYD
+439 KAEKDYD
-446 DGRLEYE
+446 DG
-453 IEFYVGSTEYDYV
+453 
-466 ISGVDGTILKQ
+466 Q
-477 DKEEHGGSQTT
+477 
-488 RPSAGSDIGAEKAK
+488 
-502 SIALSHA
+502 
-509 GFTASQVQ
+509 
-517 RLKVEKDYDDG
+517 
-528 RLEYE
+528 LEYE
-533 VEFYAGTTEYDYTI
+533 VEFYVGTTEYDYTI
-547 SGTDGTILKQD
+547 SGTDGAILGQN
-558 KEEHGGSQT
+558 KEEHGSQT
-567 TQPSAGSD
+567 TQPSASSD
-575 IGAEKAKS
+575 IGVEKAKS
-583 IALSHAGFTASQV
+583 IALSDAGFTASQV
-596 QNLQVE
+596 QNLRAE
-602 KDNDDGRLEYQV
+602 KDHDDGRLEYQV

-629 ADGTILERDIDKD
+629 NDGTILEKDIDKD